1 MLKTEK
7 HEVDRKNLFY
17 KFERGAEPEETT
29 RDICALKGEKCIGE
43 YTEWKSFN
51 SSKNA
56 NSSLSNFGQFT
67 RRGLC

>member
-29 RDICALKGEKCIGE
+29 RDICTLKGEKCIGE
-43 YTEWKSFN
+43 YTEWKE
-51 SSKNA
+51 
-56 NSSLSNFGQFT
+56 L
-67 RRGLC
+67 